1 MSVYIFL
8 TTFFF
13 KSHSRLVPSSLTL
26 FLFRYLSFERTCLSS
41 LFIVAL
47 SLFLS
52 PSSFPKL
59 PRNACAFHPE
69 KWIFLFGK
77 KAKKVRIRYTLHEG
91 RFWPACKRSGSERT
105 SVGRSKENDTEKKGV
120 EGRGKRIGS
129 KTAMGKMKTTHLR
142 TRSEREGKVE
152 GGERHVVSP
161 ESGNLTTAARKGER
175 GRAKRTLIICAFRTS
190 EEQKAPRIL

>member
-1 MSVYIFL
+1 MRVPTTHCLSLPLGFHPPCVTDLADVSLHIFNH
-8 TTFFF
+8 FFL

-91 RFWPACKRSGSERT
+91 RFWPACKRSGSE
-105 SVGRSKENDTEKKGV
+105 
-120 EGRGKRIGS
+120 
-129 KTAMGKMKTTHLR
+129 AY
-142 TRSEREGKVE
+142 ERRPQQ
-152 GGERHVVSP
+152 GERHR
-161 ESGNLTTAARKGER
+161 EEGCRR
-175 GRAKRTLIICAFRTS
+175 GR
-190 EEQKAPRIL
+190 EENWE